1 MMRIN
6 LLPPEILERRRAER
20 RIGYVVLA
28 AIAVAVVLAG
38 VWAFS
43 YFRLEAKRQELASIQ
58 QQVQAAQAQAQ
69 QLAVFEE
76 RASQL
81 EARRAIAAQAFAGKR
96 DWAKLLDEL
105 SLVLPDDVWL
115 QTLTAGETEGL
126 SITGYAVDTPNDT
139 PDVGHKSIAKTL
151 VRLADLDQLSDVWLT
166 TSSKVLFLEQ
176 DAIQFSITAKVDAP
190 PAEGGTQ

>member
-1 MMRIN
+1 
-6 LLPPEILERRRAER
+6 
-20 RIGYVVLA
+20 
-28 AIAVAVVLAG
+28 
-38 VWAFS
+38 
-43 YFRLEAKRQELASIQ
+43 
-58 QQVQAAQAQAQ
+58 
-69 QLAVFEE
+69 
-76 RASQL
+76 
-81 EARRAIAAQAFAGKR
+81 
-96 DWAKLLDEL
+96 
-105 SLVLPDDVWL
+105 L